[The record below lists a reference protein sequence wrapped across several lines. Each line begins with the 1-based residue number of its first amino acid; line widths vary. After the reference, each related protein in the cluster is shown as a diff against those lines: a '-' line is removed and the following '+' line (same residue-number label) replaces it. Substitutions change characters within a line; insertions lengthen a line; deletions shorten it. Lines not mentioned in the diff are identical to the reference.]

1 MSFTIFD
8 IIVLLILTASALLGM
23 YRGFIKV
30 TIGFTAFI
38 LSLIF
43 AYYLYPYVVDF
54 LSKHLENEV
63 ILMLLSAAISYIL
76 SLTVCSFVSSKLACL
91 VQVTCG
97 GVTDRFL
104 GLIAGLTRGSAI
116 CLVLF
121 AGVATVTTKSY
132 IAASNLNDVLTN
144 ASEDKY
150 PCWLKESLSTQYLSL
165 AYKTT
170 LKMVPDNYLE
180 EIKLLPESS
189 EDSEKLLE
197 KTFKK
202 KREHIET
209 QELQNNAELDSEL
222 EEVQP

>member
-8 IIVLLILTASALLGM
+8 IIVLSVLTASALLGM
-23 YRGFIKV
+23 YKGFIKV

-43 AYYLYPYVVDF
+43 TYYLYPYVVDF

-63 ILMLLSAAISYIL
+63 VLMLLSAAISYIL

-91 VQVTCG
+91 VHAICG
-97 GVTDRFL
+97 GVADRFL
-104 GLIAGLTRGSAI
+104 GLFAGLIRGSAI
-116 CLVLF
+116 CLILF
-121 AGVATVTTKSY
+121 AGVAIITTKSY
-132 IAASNLNDVLTN
+132 IAASNLNDVLTG

-150 PCWLKESLSTQYLSL
+150 PCSLKESLSTQYLNL
-165 AYKTT
+165 AYKSA
-170 LKMVPDNYLE
+170 LKLVPVNYLE
-180 EIKLLPESS
+180 EIKLLPEDS
-189 EDSEKLLE
+189 EDSEKLLK

-209 QELQNNAELDSEL
+209 QELENNAELDSEL